1 MKLNRLVAHLAVL
14 GLAAHAGA
22 VLAQAE
28 GTKLERVEVT
38 GSSIKRIKDEGALP
52 LQVIS
57 RKDIERQG
65 IVSAEQ
71 LISTLSVNGNGLD
84 NLASNADVVAGQARG
99 NNGASSAN
107 LRGQGAASTL
117 ILLNGRRVAAHGLN
131 GGVVDLQ
138 QIPFAAV
145 ERVEILK
152 DGASAIYGTDAIGG
166 VINFILRKDYAG
178 LEAQVFNDVTE
189 AGGGNIGRVQL
200 TGGYGNLEKDKFNVL
215 ASLSFSDTKALR
227 GDQRDFVNTFQ
238 PNRGLSVDTRGTP
251 YATVFAIS
259 SLYSALSRDNLN
271 TTGRGTG
278 PIQPGTTVAM
288 NGINPLNLPGQAGCS
303 SVAGQAPYDAVL
315 WASPAAKW
323 GCAWDTGRAA
333 VLQQP
338 VKSSNAVLRG
348 TLALGEHQVFAE
360 YVGAHVVTDKSFSPN
375 QITSSTSTTNPFFN
389 LAYPST
395 GAAYNSVFNALVT
408 TFPTLEKNR
417 GLPLAM
423 RWRCMPCGNREIE
436 TTADTQRLLVGAEGP
451 LFGGWDYRT
460 GVSQASSD
468 TTSLLK
474 QGERKQEKEERKQG
488 YFYSK
493 PFAALINTGVL
504 NPFSADGTQTSA
516 AMSAL
521 DGVRADG
528 VTLYGGKFT
537 LRQADFTASGPVFK
551 LPAGDVMAA
560 IGGDVRNEQYKFNGN
575 ATDAATQATIFNA
588 PFDSVNTLDTV
599 KRDIR
604 AVFGELLVPIVKNL
618 EASAAVRRDSY
629 TGFGATTN
637 PKFSLRYQPFEQLL
651 VRASSS
657 RGFRV
662 PTFNQLFNGITRST
676 YAGKDLVDP
685 AKCAGGVVDPTK
697 PGCESITPE
706 ILTGGKPELGPEK
719 SKQWTWG
726 FVWSPV
732 SDVTAGADWWQIR
745 KTGTIQAVALADL
758 IKNYTLFPD
767 NFLRDASGTLQS
779 IDNRNV
785 NAGETITKGVDISLR
800 ASTALGA
807 GRLTGSLEG
816 SYLLDKRSRLIASA
830 PMGASEIGQFTRA
843 GDLGLRWK
851 HSMTF
856 IYAEGDWSGMFQ
868 QLWRAGYKDNMLPGV
883 ANGSIVPPDWKPNV
897 AKYITYN
904 TSITYT
910 GIKNLGLTLGIKN
923 LLNDDPPFSAAYD
936 GNTGAGSSW
945 EPRVADPRGR
955 AYQFTVNYKFW

>member
-1 MKLNRLVAHLAVL
+1 MKLNRLVAQLAVI
-14 GLAAHAGA
+14 GLAAHAGTA
-22 VLAQAE
+22 LAQNDGA
-28 GTKLERVEVT
+28 KLERVEVT

-71 LISTLSVNGNGLD
+71 LIATLSVNGNGLD

-138 QIPFAAV
+138 QIPFAAI

-178 LEAQVFNDVTE
+178 LEAQAFTDVTQ
-189 AGGGNIGRVQL
+189 AGGGAISRVQL
-200 TGGYGNLEKDKFNVL
+200 TGGFGNIEKDKFNVL
-215 ASLSFSDTKALR
+215 ASLSFSDAKMLR

-238 PNRGLSVDTRGTP
+238 PDRGLSVDTRGTP

-259 SLYSALSRDNLN
+259 SLYNALSRDNLN
-271 TTGRGTG
+271 TTGRSTG

-288 NGINPLNLPGQAGCS
+288 NGINVLDLPGQAGCS
-303 SVAGQAPYDAVL
+303 SVPGQAAYDEVL
-315 WASPAAKW
+315 WATPNAKW

-333 VLQQP
+333 VIQQP
-338 VKSSNAVLRG
+338 VKSTNAVLRG

-360 YVGAHVVTDKSFSPN
+360 YVGAHVVSDKSFSAN
-375 QITSSTSTTNPFFN
+375 QISSSTSATSPFFN

-395 GAAYNSVFNALVT
+395 GAAYDSVFNALVA
-408 TFPTLEKNR
+408 TFPTLAANR

-436 TTADTQRLLVGAEGP
+436 TTADTQRVLVGAEGP
-451 LFGGWDYRT
+451 LFGGWDYKT
-460 GVSQASSD
+460 GASQATSD
-468 TTSLLK
+468 TTSLLTH
-474 QGERKQEKEERKQG
+474 G
-488 YFYSK
+488 YFYGK
-493 PFAALINTGVL
+493 PFAALINNGTL
-504 NPFSADGTQTSA
+504 NPFSADGSQTAA
-516 AMSAL
+516 AMTAL

-560 IGGDVRNEQYKFNGN
+560 IGGDIRKEQYKFNGN
-575 ATDAATQATIFNA
+575 ATDLATQSAIFNA

-599 KRDIR
+599 KRDIK
-604 AVFGELLVPIVKNL
+604 AVFGEVLVPVFKNF
-618 EASAAVRRDSY
+618 EASAAVRHDSY
-629 TGFGATTN
+629 TGFGGTTN

-651 VRASSS
+651 VRASTS

-662 PTFNQLFNGITRST
+662 PTFNQLFNGITEST

-685 AKCAGGVVDPTK
+685 GKCAGGVVDPTK
-697 PGCESITPE
+697 AGCDSITPV
-706 ILTGGKPELGPEK
+706 ILTGGKPTLGPER

-726 FVWSPV
+726 FVWSPAA
-732 SDVTAGADWWQIR
+732 DVALGSDWWQIR
-745 KTGTIQAVALADL
+745 KTGTIQAIALADL
-758 IKNYTLFPD
+758 LKNYTLFPE
-767 NFLRDASGTLQS
+767 NFLRDGSGTLQA

-785 NAGETITKGVDISLR
+785 NAGETITKGVDVSLR

-816 SYLLDKRSRLIASA
+816 SYLLDKRSRLITSA
-830 PMGASEIGQFTRA
+830 PMGASEIGVFTRA

-851 HSMTF
+851 HAMTV

-868 QLWRAGYKDNMLPGV
+868 QLWRAGYKDAVLPGV
-883 ANGSIVPPDWKPNV
+883 ANGSVTPPNWSPNV
-897 AKYITYN
+897 SKYITYN
-904 TSITYT
+904 TSLTYT
-910 GIKNLGLTLGIKN
+910 GIKNLGLTFGIKN

>member
-1 MKLNRLVAHLAVL
+1 MKLNRLVAQLVVL

-22 VLAQAE
+22 ALAQSD
-28 GTKLERVEVT
+28 GTKLERVEIT

-52 LQVIS
+52 IQVIS
-57 RKDIERQG
+57 RKELERQG

-138 QIPFAAV
+138 QIPFAAI

-178 LEAQVFNDVTE
+178 LEAQAFTDVTQG
-189 AGGGNIGRVQL
+189 GGGNISRVQL
-200 TGGYGNLEKDKFNVL
+200 TGGFGNLEKDRFNVL
-215 ASLSFSDTKALR
+215 ASLSFSDAALLR

-271 TTGRGTG
+271 TTGRSTG

-288 NGINPLNLPGQAGCS
+288 NGINVLDLPGGAGCS
-303 SVAGQAPYDAVL
+303 SVPGQAAYDEVL
-315 WASPAAKW
+315 WATPSAKW

-333 VLQQP
+333 VIQQP
-338 VKSSNAVLRG
+338 SKSTNAVLRG

-360 YVGAHVVTDKSFSPN
+360 YVGAHVVTDKSFSAN
-375 QITSSTSTTNPFFN
+375 QISSSTSTTSPFFN

-395 GAAYNSVFNALVT
+395 GPAYDQVFNALVA
-408 TFPTLEKNR
+408 TFPTLAANR

-451 LFGGWDYRT
+451 LFGNWEYKT
-460 GVSQASSD
+460 GASQATSD

-474 QGERKQEKEERKQG
+474 HG
-488 YFYSK
+488 YFYGK
-493 PFAALINTGVL
+493 PFAALINNGTL
-504 NPFSADGTQTSA
+504 NPFSADGTQTAA
-516 AMSAL
+516 AMTAL

-537 LRQADFTASGPVFK
+537 LRQVDFTATGPVFK

-560 IGGDVRNEQYKFNGN
+560 IGTDIRNERYKFNGN
-575 ATDAATQATIFNA
+575 ATDLATQAAIFNA

-599 KRDIR
+599 KRDIK
-604 AVFGELLVPIVKNL
+604 AVFGEVLVPIVKNL
-618 EASAAVRRDSY
+618 EASAAVRHDSY
-629 TGFGATTN
+629 TGFGGTTN

-651 VRASSS
+651 VRASTS

-662 PTFNQLFNGITRST
+662 PTFNQLFNGITEST

-685 AKCAGGVVDPTK
+685 GKCPGGVVDPTK
-697 PGCESITPE
+697 PGCESITPV
-706 ILTGGKPELGPEK
+706 ILTGGKPTLGPEK

-726 FVWSPV
+726 FVWSPMT
-732 SDVTAGADWWQIR
+732 DVALGADWWQIR
-745 KTGTIQAVALADL
+745 KTGTIQAVSLADL
-758 IKNYTLFPD
+758 IKNYSLFTD
-767 NFLRDASGTLQS
+767 NFFRDGAGVLQA

-785 NAGETITKGVDISLR
+785 NAGETITKGVDLSLR
-800 ASTALGA
+800 GSTMMGA
-807 GRLTGSLEG
+807 GRLTATLEG
-816 SYLLDKRSRLIASA
+816 SYLLDKRSRLITSA
-830 PMGASEIGQFTRA
+830 PMGASEIGVFTRA

-851 HSMTF
+851 HSLNLT
-856 IYAEGDWSGMFQ
+856 YAEGDWAGTFLQ
-868 QLWRAGYKDNMLPGV
+868 RWRAGYKDAVLPGV
-883 ANGSIVPPDWKPNV
+883 ANGSVTPPDWKPNV
-897 AKYITYN
+897 SKYITYDA
-904 TSITYT
+904 SISYT
-910 GIKNLGLTLGIKN
+910 GIKNLGLTFGIKN

-955 AYQFTVNYKFW
+955 SFTFLVNYKFW